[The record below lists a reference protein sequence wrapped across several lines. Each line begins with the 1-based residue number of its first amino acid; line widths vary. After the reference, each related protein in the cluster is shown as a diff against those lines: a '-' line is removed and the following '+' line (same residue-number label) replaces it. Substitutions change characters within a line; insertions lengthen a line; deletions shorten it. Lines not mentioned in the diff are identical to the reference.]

1 MSFQRLLTCLSLLLD
16 LKSEHE
22 KTVLSQLMLRRDCH
36 FRYPVPPSSFLSQF
50 KAKLFKC
57 ITLFCASR
65 IIHGEI
71 HMILK
76 IWKLLLNHLG
86 GGIRILWYLGKLMSA
101 LAAPESHQ
109 VYASKEWRRKYVDSL
124 VFGTHKGR
132 CLCLT
137 IRNGSVEY
145 SWGRSILHPL
155 QAQNICINMKSVHN
169 YVKTDIPQRLNML
182 TS

>member
-1 MSFQRLLTCLSLLLD
+1 MRRLSYKNSCYIETL
-16 LKSEHE
+16 HY
-22 KTVLSQLMLRRDCH
+22 RH
-36 FRYPVPPSSFLSQF
+36 PIPPSSFLSQF

-65 IIHGEI
+65 IIYGEI

-76 IWKLLLNHLG
+76 IWKILLNQLG
-86 GGIRILWYLGKLMSA
+86 GDIRILKYLGKLMSV
-101 LAAPESHQ
+101 LAAPKSHQ
-109 VYASKEWRRKYVDSL
+109 VYARKEWRGKYIDSL
-124 VFGTHKGR
+124 VFSIHKER

-137 IRNGSVEY
+137 RRNGNVEY

-155 QAQNICINMKSVHN
+155 QAQNICINIKSVHN

-182 TS
+182 T